1 MALVRSFRSFALTS
15 TTHSVRI
22 GKNTIKNHLIHNP
35 TKNEIPKFEC
45 LLLRMSVANSFPFQW
60 VDYPTTLEFF
70 EFLNPF
76 LILPNRKALS
86 NHILNKETECLNVLR
101 DEN

>member
-1 MALVRSFRSFALTS
+1 
-15 TTHSVRI
+15 
-22 GKNTIKNHLIHNP
+22 
-35 TKNEIPKFEC
+35 
-45 LLLRMSVANSFPFQW
+45 MSVANSFPFQW